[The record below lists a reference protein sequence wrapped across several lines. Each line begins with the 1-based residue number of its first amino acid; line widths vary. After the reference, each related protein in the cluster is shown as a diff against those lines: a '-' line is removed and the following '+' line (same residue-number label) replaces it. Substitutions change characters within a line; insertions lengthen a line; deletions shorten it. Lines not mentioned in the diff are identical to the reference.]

1 MKLFRREDTTIDEP
15 VHQSRI
21 DAIVASARAQDPVL
35 EKRPL
40 FREAPRTPLALSD
53 QAIDRRLEEEL
64 AFVRRSLDAMG
75 ERLAD
80 DPILLMRYQT
90 LLQSFDL
97 LGQTLGHLAIVVG
110 AADRVEA
117 VERIGMVELRARL
130 QRDETGSA
138 RAAPALM
145 RGDSNP
151 FSTH

>member
-1 MKLFRREDTTIDEP
+1 MKLFRREDPTTDEP

-21 DAIVASARAQDPVL
+21 DAIVASARAQDPVP

-40 FREAPRTPLALSD
+40 FREAPRTSLAPSD

-80 DPILLMRYQT
+80 DPILLTRYQT

-97 LGQTLGHLAIVVG
+97 LGQTLGHLATVVG
-110 AADRVEA
+110 AADRAEA

-130 QRDETGSA
+130 QRDESGSA
-138 RAAPALM
+138 RSAPTLM

-151 FSTH
+151 FSAH